1 MILGSLVYSIT
12 FSVIW
17 IGNGKILFNGYLCY
31 IFSFVYFINITY
43 ITVLLNYFQ
52 VFFFVCVR
60 NVTLQEFVKHYH
72 SFFLYFGT
80 LLEVEKV
87 QNNKVAI
94 DICYSNLITL

>member
-1 MILGSLVYSIT
+1 ML
-12 FSVIW
+12 
-17 IGNGKILFNGYLCY
+17 Y
-31 IFSFVYFINITY
+31 IFICVFYKYNIHNCTSE
-43 ITVLLNYFQ
+43 LFS
-52 VFFFVCVR
+52 VFFFFCVR